1 MLVSRRPAG
10 SPERLALPK
19 DLSPPSTTET
29 RVLFK
34 SQSAVRISARTAAAA
49 GLALLCLSPPA
60 SARESRA
67 VATPFEVGGSLAGN
81 YLAALS
87 ASAQRDTLAASTYF
101 REVLRSDPRNPL
113 LIERAFV
120 SSLANGDMPQAMGL
134 AERLLRTDPKNGLAN
149 LALGVRALKTRQFGA
164 ARTYLAKGG
173 GFRQGE
179 ITSILLTAWAFAGAG
194 EYNKALETTEKLVDR
209 RLSLFRDYH
218 AALILDLAKKPA
230 EAARRM
236 RSAYEA
242 ENGTLRLVDAYARIQ
257 SRQGHNDEALKAY
270 KAFDDQL
277 PRHPV
282 VVQAMQQLGA
292 GKQLDSIVSTPTA
305 GAAEV
310 LYGLASAGGSQGDE
324 LAAIIYLRLALWLQ
338 PDHALAIISLGDA
351 YERIKQDARAI
362 DVFEA
367 MPASSPLK
375 ATADLQI
382 AFVLE
387 KLDRKDE
394 AIEHL
399 AAIVKDQPKDPD
411 ALLAL
416 ANLQRS
422 RKLFAESAQTY
433 TKALEASGER
443 GKSDWTTYYY
453 RGVSYERSKQWP
465 LAEADFKK
473 ALEMVPENPVVLN
486 YLGYSWV
493 DQGLHLD
500 DAFKML
506 KRAVELRP
514 RDGYIVDSLGWAYY
528 RLGQYD
534 DAVAQ
539 LERAID
545 LKPSDPVINDHLG
558 DAYWKVGR
566 KLEAQFQWNHARD
579 LDPEP
584 EELPKILR
592 KIEKGMDAEASAPAV
607 DIDKPKTNGG

>member
-1 MLVSRRPAG
+1 VN
-10 SPERLALPK
+10 
-19 DLSPPSTTET
+19 
-29 RVLFK
+29 
-34 SQSAVRISARTAAAA
+34 TA
-49 GLALLCLSPPA
+49 
-60 SARESRA
+60 
-67 VATPFEVGGSLAGN
+67 
-81 YLAALS
+81 
-87 ASAQRDTLAASTYF
+87 
-101 REVLRSDPRNPL
+101 
-113 LIERAFV
+113 
-120 SSLANGDMPQAMGL
+120 
-134 AERLLRTDPKNGLAN
+134 
-149 LALGVRALKTRQFGA
+149 
-164 ARTYLAKGG
+164 
-173 GFRQGE
+173 
-179 ITSILLTAWAFAGAG
+179 
-194 EYNKALETTEKLVDR
+194 
-209 RLSLFRDYH
+209 
-218 AALILDLAKKPA
+218 
-230 EAARRM
+230 
-236 RSAYEA
+236 
-242 ENGTLRLVDAYARIQ
+242 
-257 SRQGHNDEALKAY
+257 
-270 KAFDDQL
+270 
-277 PRHPV
+277 
-282 VVQAMQQLGA
+282 
-292 GKQLDSIVSTPTA
+292 TA

-399 AAIVKDQPKDPD
+399 TAIVKDQPKDPD

-579 LDPEP
+579 LNPEP
-584 EELPKILR
+584 EELPKILH
-592 KIEKGMDAEASAPAV
+592 KIDKGMDAEASAPAV
-607 DIDKPKTNGG
+607 DLDKQKTNGG